1 MTILAA
7 TDLSEA
13 SRSAL
18 RYGHAFARALGQP
31 LAVVS
36 VAEIW
41 ERDTR
46 RLIESFDDGQV
57 VARPEAVESV
67 REFVADTLGPNAN
80 VEVEVVVEHPP
91 ATAIIDA
98 ARRLDAAMIVVGT
111 SGHSRIGELFFG
123 STTSAVARESTLPV
137 LAVPPQAVPDRLE
150 TILAPVDLS
159 DCSSKSLALAHQL
172 AQAFAARLIVL
183 HASPVTTPAVS
194 PPLVYIPESTDEVR
208 RAAEQRVH
216 EMVIREGLEDR
227 ADVRVE
233 VSPPHAAI
241 LHTVEDEHADLV
253 VMGTHARSGVEKF
266 FLGSTAERVLRDRTC
281 PVVVLRGE

>member
-31 LAVVS
+31 LSVVS
-36 VAEIW
+36 VAELW

-46 RLIESFDDGQV
+46 RLVESFEDDRV
-57 VARPEAVESV
+57 TARPEAIETVQA
-67 REFVADTLGPNAN
+67 FVDDTLGSDAGAN
-80 VEVEVVVEHPP
+80 VEVLVDHPP
-91 ATAIIDA
+91 AAAIIEA
-98 ARRLDAAMIVVGT
+98 AARLDAQLIVVGT

-137 LAVPPQAVPDRLE
+137 LAVPPQAEPDRLD

-159 DCSSKSLALAHQL
+159 PCSARSLGLAHQL

-194 PPLVYIPESTDEVR
+194 PPMVYIPEATDEVR
-208 RAAEQRVH
+208 RAAEKRVH
-216 EMVIREGLEDR
+216 EMVVREGLEDR

-241 LHTVEDEHADLV
+241 LHTVEDEHADLI

-281 PVVVLRGE
+281 PVIVLRGE